1 MWRSCGP
8 TRKLVNSLKII
19 NLGGA
24 EPYRALINPPDH
36 PPPFL
41 STGVWVQQHEPIFC
55 SQAWGFSNMRFS
67 VPKVEPEDSP
77 NPPQGGRNCLQGVPR
92 LPTSTL
98 RWGKV
103 SPKTPQSRLKVVKS
117 SPHNPQ
123 RYRKAAQSDLHTP
136 QGLHMRVCFVPISLS
151 VCYASNGLATWA
163 IRRSCSIT

>member
-1 MWRSCGP
+1 MDR
-8 TRKLVNSLKII
+8 LLNLLKNI
-19 NLGGA
+19 NPGDLDPYLSFISS
-24 EPYRALINPPDH
+24 PYRYPLL
-36 PPPFL
+36 L
-41 STGVWVQQHEPIFC
+41 STGMWVQQHEPIFC

-123 RYRKAAQSDLHTP
+123 RYRNAAQSDHHTP

-163 IRRSCSIT
+163 ICRSCSIT